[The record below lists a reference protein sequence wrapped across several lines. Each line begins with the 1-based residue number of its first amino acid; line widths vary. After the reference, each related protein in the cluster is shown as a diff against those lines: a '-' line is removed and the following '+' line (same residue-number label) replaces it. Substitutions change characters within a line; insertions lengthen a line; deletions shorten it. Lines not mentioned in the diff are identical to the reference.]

1 MTRIRW
7 VLKVSNLFE
16 AILFNESQQILHPLQ
31 QQWCDLLSIPTSLT
45 STICHVIDLI
55 ITQVSSWFVRIHESL
70 LGSFISASFFG
81 FWIRMLICSLGGNLA
96 TILAML
102 LKIWLNLQHQIWYC
116 VWEYDDGVLAA
127 ILLQNWGDF
136 LVWEELFHLC
146 KSGCWNEN
154 LTTLCQ
160 GEDSLT
166 HWMDLG
172 LQVWTMTMRKC
183 RAVVAS

>member
-1 MTRIRW
+1 MKVNKSSIRYNSHGVICCQFPHQPFHMPCQW
-7 VLKVSNLFE
+7 SHN
-16 AILFNESQQILHPLQ
+16 HP
-31 QQWCDLLSIPTSLT
+31 
-45 STICHVIDLI
+45 
-55 ITQVSSWFVRIHESL
+55 SL
-70 LGSFISASFFG
+70 L
-81 FWIRMLICSLGGNLA
+81 LICWNTWISFGQLHFCFLLRVLDQNVNL
-96 TILAML
+96 LFRGESSNPFLEML

-127 ILLQNWGDF
+127 ILLQNWKDF
-136 LVWEELFHLC
+136 LVWEELFHMC

-166 HWMDLG
+166 HWIDQG

-183 RAVVAS
+183 RAAVAS